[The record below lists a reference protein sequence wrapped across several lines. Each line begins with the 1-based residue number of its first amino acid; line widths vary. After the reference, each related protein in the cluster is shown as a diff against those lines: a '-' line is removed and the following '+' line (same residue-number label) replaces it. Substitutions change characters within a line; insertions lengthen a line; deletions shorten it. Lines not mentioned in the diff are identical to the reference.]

1 MSDLN
6 LEKYLKLNEELDNK
20 TEDII
25 TKTNDYLQQ
34 NELKLAEDLN
44 PKNDHL
50 EQVLANDFDNLDK
63 KIQKSQ
69 NKKDRKVKVK
79 VDVSNANDANN
90 AAGDTPKIDT
100 YGGLP
105 ESTKNLPPASQNRLL
120 LARLSVLDKE
130 LEKQLDKNAKIS
142 ANLAIANDKL
152 KDYDLTNSS
161 NNRKIATLTN
171 SENKLKNQVEDLK
184 KQLIEV
190 TNNKV
195 RESVIYYFY
204 IPCVS
209 GPHIF
214 TLYTCTFF

>member
-1 MSDLN
+1 M
-6 LEKYLKLNEELDNK
+6 
-20 TEDII
+20 
-25 TKTNDYLQQ
+25 
-34 NELKLAEDLN
+34 LAE
-44 PKNDHL
+44 
-50 EQVLANDFDNLDK
+50 DFDNLDK

-195 RESVIYYFY
+195 SNR
-204 IPCVS
+204 
-209 GPHIF
+209 HH
-214 TLYTCTFF
+214 